1 MIQVQVKNNNV
12 QRALKVLKRK
22 LQDDGIF
29 KKLQLKERYEKPSEK
44 RRRKLKNAINRERK
58 KQAEV
63 GA

>member
-29 KKLQLKERYEKPSEK
+29 KELQLKERYEKPSEK

-58 KQAEV
+58 RQAEV